1 MTNTIDNTL
10 ASALFARA
18 SQSNN
23 SQNNNVRP
31 RVQPSPQNSSAPEIP
46 SPSMQAGQL
55 VSRVNRSS
63 NLSVNFKREA
73 IMMTALIDGVAPQG
87 RQQAML
93 RSLTGQIARQE
104 AAFVA
109 QGLSNAP
116 ALEDAQA
123 LFNQTREAVML
134 PRQNEGGDDV
144 VSLSPQA
151 RGRVI
156 VEGFQSP
163 EMVETIDN
171 LGTQAVA
178 EIFGEPPGVRD
189 PENGRLPA
197 EARIGSPQD
206 IRAERQALRESIL
219 SRITAGKFPE

>member
-18 SQSNN
+18 SLSNN
-23 SQNNNVRP
+23 SQNSNVGLK
-31 RVQPSPQNSSAPEIP
+31 VQPAPQSTSAPQIP

-63 NLSVNFKREA
+63 NLGVNFKREA

-93 RSLTGQIARQE
+93 RALSGQIVRQE
-104 AAFVA
+104 QASLA
-109 QGLSNAP
+109 QGVTNAP
-116 ALEDAQA
+116 ALDDAQA

-134 PRQNEGGDDV
+134 PRPNEERGDV

-151 RGRVI
+151 RGRVL
-156 VEGFQSP
+156 VEGFQDQQ
-163 EMVETIDN
+163 MVETVNN
-171 LGTQAVA
+171 LGTAAVA

-189 PENGRLPA
+189 PENGRLP
-197 EARIGSPQD
+197 ESARIGSPNEVRD
-206 IRAERQALRESIL
+206 ERQALRESIL
-219 SRITAGKFPE
+219 RRITAGKFPE